1 MSMVASVAALALVA
15 VLVFGLKAIVSF
27 WRVMDRILDGH
38 TGRGDR
44 ARSGS
49 EGVW

>member
-1 MSMVASVAALALVA
+1 MSMVASVAALALVV
-15 VLVFGLKAIVSF
+15 VLVAGLKAIVSG
-27 WRVMDRILDGH
+27 WLMDRILDGH
-38 TGRGDR
+38 AGRGDR